1 MLGLEWAIIN
11 QIHWKGALRT
21 AKQLNI
27 FNHSFKQSWKGLT
40 PPTNCRPR
48 QQIKNPIRKVE
59 TTKRLS

>member
-27 FNHSFKQSWKGLT
+27 FNHSFKQSLKGLT

-48 QQIKNPIRKVE
+48 HKLKTQSEKLKLQKD
-59 TTKRLS
+59 